1 MDGCSE
7 QKTIKMRKRI
17 QIEILNNLEALTRK
31 ERPKELATPRLAS
44 AGGCDQCTKRN
55 REELPHVRGQG
66 QKPEGPHARRAMA
79 KRSYPTSKVRGSCRE
94 CQAAMAQER
103 PRRATQVRGQGRQPR
118 GATPRLRL
126 RVAAEEDQPHVQG
139 AVAAQAQEGLEE
151 LSHIEGQKGRQ

>member
-1 MDGCSE
+1 MCCDSWGGKESNMTERRFDLICSE

-103 PRRATQVRGQGRQPR
+103 PRRATQVRGQGRQPGGATSCPRNGGCR
-118 GATPRLRL
+118 GAGEPR
-126 RVAAEEDQPHVQG
+126 G
-139 AVAAQAQEGLEE
+139 A
-151 LSHIEGQKGRQ
+151 IPR